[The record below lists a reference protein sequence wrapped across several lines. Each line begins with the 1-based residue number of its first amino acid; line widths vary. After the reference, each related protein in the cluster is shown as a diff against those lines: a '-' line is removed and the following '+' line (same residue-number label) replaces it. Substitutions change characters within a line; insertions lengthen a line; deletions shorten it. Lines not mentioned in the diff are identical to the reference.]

1 MNFLN
6 FKHTEDK
13 FGLIICNTENH
24 DNNSVFELIH
34 EFNLK
39 PNTKKLRN

>member
-6 FKHTEDK
+6 FKPTEDK
-13 FGLIICNTENH
+13 FGLIIRNTENH

-39 PNTKKLRN
+39 PNT

>member
-24 DNNSVFELIH
+24 DNDTVL
-34 EFNLK
+34 EFNSK
-39 PNTKKLRN
+39 PNTKKIEKIK